1 MLHGEPVATPRSAP
15 EARSNDFGLDDEL
28 LDARRNGLAYE
39 AEVNRAP
46 IEPLA
51 SPPDRRTII
60 RRRLMEESRQRM
72 RGDEIPTMDGII
84 AAGRDGDSDGVAA
97 GLSGAWMP
105 TRDAPTRG
113 DDMPLFGGAPF
124 DPARMRRAAGLSV
137 NKQRV
142 ARTEPISGTD
152 EDFLASLPDDPAR
165 WREVMGSHPWIDSP
179 SKAQMIIMANAMK
192 PDGSFRYSTDEIL
205 NATGYGSANSLG
217 VLLNRARK
225 LGVPV
230 RDRTSGSGNRGG
242 GAAGPPGGVQ
252 LNRIIEMLEASIR
265 AGRPISNSTIAKR
278 LGVTE
283 GTVNT
288 TLFIARSPTA
298 RPGITRRAPLALR
311 KRLRQAEKA
320 RDEMLGTKRTRR
332 YDPDLLS
339 ILLPY
344 LVTGGAATAIS
355 TVASRD
361 AQRRAINDALEQS

>member
-1 MLHGEPVATPRSAP
+1 
-15 EARSNDFGLDDEL
+15 
-28 LDARRNGLAYE
+28 
-39 AEVNRAP
+39 
-46 IEPLA
+46 
-51 SPPDRRTII
+51 
-60 RRRLMEESRQRM
+60 
-72 RGDEIPTMDGII
+72 
-84 AAGRDGDSDGVAA
+84 
-97 GLSGAWMP
+97 
-105 TRDAPTRG
+105 
-113 DDMPLFGGAPF
+113 MPLFGGAPF